1 MLTPDFVG
9 VRLQLDPDFV
19 ATTLSLPMLIS
30 TWSAFA
36 LGVTVT
42 LAFASLEATVGFS
55 GVASL
60 ATGAVALL
68 SSLNQE
74 PRSRGLPSFTLLF
87 TSITVSALN
96 LSVPILLT
104 PDL

>member
-55 GVASL
+55 GVASFFGKL
-60 ATGAVALL
+60 TGVEEALTSLLPCLAVAL
-68 SSLNQE
+68 
-74 PRSRGLPSFTLLF
+74 T
-87 TSITVSALN
+87 
-96 LSVPILLT
+96 
-104 PDL
+104 